1 MWYTNRLGTALYYET
16 YYYTDYAKVITNVQT
31 IMNHCLKRKEKKQQS
46 LSYLIHNTKKEENE
60 RQYKKCDYDE
70 QVYSLEHNKKI

>member
-1 MWYTNRLGTALYYET
+1 
-16 YYYTDYAKVITNVQT
+16 
-31 IMNHCLKRKEKKQQS
+31 MNHCLKRKEKKQQS

-70 QVYSLEHNKKI
+70 QVYSLGHNKKIQLVMRI

>member
-1 MWYTNRLGTALYYET
+1 MCDTP
-16 YYYTDYAKVITNVQT
+16 TDWVQHFTMRPTTILIMQKSLQMCKQLWITVW
-31 IMNHCLKRKEKKQQS
+31 KEKKQQS

-70 QVYSLEHNKKI
+70 QVYSLGHNKKI